1 MGFVSGRK
9 RGKRAMDVPTRSVA
23 GHELGRVKRAVIK
36 DLRQAM
42 RRKHLNQAAL
52 ARRVG
57 TSRAAI
63 ARLLS
68 KENLSLSVRL
78 LSRLAAAL
86 DARVNL
92 ELSVK
97 SASRRN

>member
-1 MGFVSGRK
+1 MEFAIS
-9 RGKRAMDVPTRSVA
+9 RSVA
-23 GHELGRVKRAVIK
+23 GNELGRVKRAVIK

-63 ARLLS
+63 ARLL
-68 KENLSLSVRL
+68 NADDMSLSVRL
-78 LSRLAAAL
+78 LGRLAEAL

-92 ELSVK
+92 QLPLN
-97 SASRRN
+97 SASRRNYSH